1 MSGRMVEAIREGKA
15 PEVIRRKA
23 AEGSMGES
31 LEERIEILTLLA
43 KDPDEQIR
51 TQALDTLRGWNPQ
64 ELHQILADPA
74 TPLGILDFVTHYMAP
89 GRTELLEPLLNNP
102 GLPDDLRGEIE
113 SHLLNA
119 AQKAAATAPPPDA
132 APPAQPLPAD
142 GQATE
147 PPEKETLIQKVNRMS
162 AVEKI
167 KEALTGN
174 QETRMLLI
182 RDANKLVCRAV
193 LQSPKLSDAEIE
205 GYASAK
211 NVTEEVLRLI
221 ALNRAF
227 MKSYAVVRAL
237 INNPRAPIDIALP
250 LLNRLNERDLKLLSM
265 NRNVA
270 EVIRGMATK
279 IMKQKEE
286 ASKPKLP
293 GKKH

>member
-1 MSGRMVEAIREGKA
+1 MVEVIREGKA

-23 AEGSMGES
+23 AEGVLGES
-31 LEERIEILTLLA
+31 SEERIEILTLLA

-51 TQALDTLRGWNPQ
+51 TQALATLCGWNPQ
-64 ELHQILADPA
+64 ELQQTLADPT
-74 TPLGILDFVTHYMAP
+74 TPLGVLHFVTNSLAP
-89 GRTELLEPLLNNP
+89 GRAELLEALLNNP
-102 GLPDDLRGEIE
+102 SLPDDLRGEIE

-119 AQKAAATAPPPDA
+119 AQKAAATTAPAPEAPPPG
-132 APPAQPLPAD
+132 QPLPAD
-142 GQATE
+142 GQAPE
-147 PPEKETLIQKVNRMS
+147 PPEKETLIQKINRMS

-174 QETRMLLI
+174 QETRMILI
-182 RDANKLVCRAV
+182 RDSNKLVCRAV

-205 GYASAK
+205 GYAAAK

-227 MKSYAVVRAL
+227 MKSYSVVRSL
-237 INNPRAPIDIALP
+237 INNPRAPIDITLP
-250 LLNRLNERDLKLLSM
+250 LVNRLNDRDLKLLTT

-270 EVIRGMATK
+270 EVIRGMAIK
-279 IMKQKEE
+279 MMKQKEE